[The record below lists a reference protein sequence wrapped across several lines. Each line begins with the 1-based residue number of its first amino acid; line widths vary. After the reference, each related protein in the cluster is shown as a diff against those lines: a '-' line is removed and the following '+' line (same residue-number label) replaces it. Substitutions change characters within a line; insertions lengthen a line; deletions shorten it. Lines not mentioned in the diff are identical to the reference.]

1 MFSSANEMVDK
12 HFHML
17 MERCPSGNAYGKR
30 EAPYIIIPKI
40 KWIAGEIQISK
51 NKGDKMA
58 KNSHLLGERKE
69 VLQNKQ
75 RGFPNKINGEI

>member
-1 MFSSANEMVDK
+1 
-12 HFHML
+12 
-17 MERCPSGNAYGKR
+17 
-30 EAPYIIIPKI
+30 
-40 KWIAGEIQISK
+40 
-51 NKGDKMA
+51 MA